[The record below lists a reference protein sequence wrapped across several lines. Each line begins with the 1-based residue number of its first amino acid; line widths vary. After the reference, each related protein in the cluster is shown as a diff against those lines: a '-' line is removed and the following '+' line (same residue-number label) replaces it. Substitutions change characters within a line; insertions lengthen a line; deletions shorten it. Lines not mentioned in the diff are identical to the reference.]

1 MNYVLI
7 TPVRNE
13 EATIAI
19 TIDSVIRQTI
29 RPTEWI
35 IVSDQSTDR
44 TNDIIKSYALH
55 HPFIRYLLIEKCSG
69 RGFGSVVFATETG
82 IHALKTEAYDYIGFL
97 DGDIKFQERY
107 YEEILL
113 RFSTDHQLGIA
124 GGLVIDLDHSNQKPN
139 RQSLSEVAGAVQF
152 FSRECFLSL
161 GGLVA
166 LPEGGWDAITCFQ
179 ARMNGFKTRTF
190 PELKVDHLKPRN
202 IAEGNLFRRTLQ
214 LGVREYALGN
224 HPLFEIVKCAYRSLN
239 SPFFLDG
246 ILRFLGY
253 ARCYLNRKKRVISPE
268 IIQFIRQEQI
278 TRLAR
283 IFLPGFIKNRNDT
296 SGV

>member
-55 HPFIRYLLIEKCSG
+55 HPSIRYLLIEKHTG

-82 IHALKTEAYDYIGFL
+82 IQALETNDYDYIGFL

-124 GGLVIDLDHSNQKPN
+124 GGLVIDLNDSNQKPN

-166 LPEGGWDAITCFQ
+166 LPEGGWDAITCVQ
-179 ARMNGFKTRTF
+179 ARMNGYKTRTF

-202 IAEGNLFRRTLQ
+202 IAEGNLFRRTVQ

-224 HPLFEIVKCAYRSLN
+224 HPLFEVVKCAYRSLN

-278 TRLAR
+278 TRLSQ
-283 IFLPGFIKNRNDT
+283 IISPSFFKNRND
-296 SGV
+296 SIGV